1 MKTYYELEPEQNTFD
16 LLVADITHK
25 CNMECAN
32 CYIPNRDV
40 PDMDEQKLYSFLK
53 RLPNRIVV
61 RLIGAEPTMRN
72 DLPDLIREVKK
83 CGHNVSLTTNG
94 LKLASKKYIK
104 SLKDASLRMVL
115 ISMNGADDP
124 EIYKVMD
131 DGGEYSALK
140 VKALENCM
148 EMNMIVNTGTI
159 IAKGTNESTIKRQI
173 ELVKE
178 CMHRTNYKPKLMP
191 LIRMKSV
198 GSIGRY
204 MENSAYS
211 IKELEELFLNECPE
225 FKEDNT
231 WPPNAGTLCRLYHD
245 GEIYVRLIDWSIDEE
260 GVPDAGNE
268 TRGRITPDWKCAPFF
283 EHVKKNEFKY

>member
-1 MKTYYELEPEQNTFD
+1 MKYFELEPEQNTFD

-40 PDMDEQKLYSFLK
+40 PDMDEKKLYNFLRK
-53 RLPNRIVV
+53 LPNRIVL

-72 DLPDLIREVKK
+72 DLPDMIREVRK

-94 LKLASKKYIK
+94 LKLASKKYIQ

-124 EIYKVMD
+124 EVYKVMD
-131 DGGEYSALK
+131 DGGEYSKLK
-140 VKALENCM
+140 VQALENAM
-148 EMNMIVNTGTI
+148 NMNMIVNTGTI
-159 IAKGTNESTIKRQI
+159 IAKGTNESTIRRQI

-178 CMHRTNYKPKLMP
+178 CVARTNYKSKLKP
-191 LIRMKSV
+191 LLRMKSV

-211 IKELEELFLNECPE
+211 IEELEGLFLDQCPE
-225 FKEDNT
+225 FIEDT
-231 WPPNAGTLCRLYHD
+231 QYPPNAATFSRLYTD
-245 GEIYVRLIDWSIDEE
+245 GEVYVRLIDWSIDEE
-260 GVPDAGNE
+260 GVPDSGNE
-268 TRGRITPDWKCAPFF
+268 TRGRITPDFKVAPFF
-283 EHVKKNEFKY
+283 EHVKMNEGGY

>member
-1 MKTYYELEPEQNTFD
+1 MKYFELEPEQNTFD

-40 PDMDEQKLYSFLK
+40 PDMDEKKLYDFLRK
-53 RLPNRIVV
+53 LPNRIVL

-72 DLPDLIREVKK
+72 DLPDMIREVRK

-94 LKLASKKYIK
+94 LKLSSKKYVQ

-124 EIYKVMD
+124 EVYKVMD
-131 DGGEYSALK
+131 DGGEYSKMK
-140 VKALENCM
+140 VRALENCM
-148 EMNMIVNTGTI
+148 NMNMIVNTGTI
-159 IAKGTNESTIKRQI
+159 IAKGTNESTIRRQI
-173 ELVKE
+173 EVVKE
-178 CMHRTNYKPKLMP
+178 CVARTNYKSRLKP
-191 LIRMKSV
+191 LLRMKSV

-211 IKELEELFLNECPE
+211 IQELEDLFLDQCPE
-225 FKEDNT
+225 FHEDT
-231 WPPNAGTLCRLYHD
+231 QYPPNAATFSRLYTD
-245 GEIYVRLIDWSIDEE
+245 GEVYVRLIDWSIDEE
-260 GVPDAGNE
+260 GVPDSGNE
-268 TRGRITPDWKCAPFF
+268 TRGRITPDFKVAPFF
-283 EHVKKNEFKY
+283 EHVKMNEGGY